1 MSLQEI
7 FTEEKEHLLRMGFV
21 RDQSNVPDLSPIK
34 KKLFQELQTI
44 QDNYPPREH
53 YNHLEHLEN
62 MILENRFVCYEAD

>member
-7 FTEEKEHLLRMGFV
+7 FIEEKEHLLRTGFV
-21 RDQSNVPDLSPIK
+21 RDQSNVPDLSLIE
-34 KKLFQELQTI
+34 KKLFQELKMI

-62 MILENRFVCYEAD
+62 MILENKFVCYETD